1 MTRSACKD
9 KENEILEILPIRN
22 RLGLWSP
29 FLVEENIGS
38 CCCAG
43 LFAFTLHSAHSGAVH
58 ISCQQLQQLT
68 NWQNIVFWFL
78 YIIYNLFQIFRI
90 YWIDSLFNMQ
100 VFWDLWIQW
109 SNCPYFVAKK
119 DLHWIYLVEKG
130 KSGYS
135 CQDAKFRSTPNPNP
149 TRSQKVL
156 PVRPW

>member
-9 KENEILEILPIRN
+9 KENEILEILPIIN
-22 RLGLWSP
+22 LLGLWSP

-78 YIIYNLFQIFRI
+78 YIIAIMLIYSSSKFFYDVLSKSNLLFQLGRPDIT
-90 YWIDSLFNMQ
+90 DSAN
-100 VFWDLWIQW
+100 FWTIPNRERVISHPTNFVADFLTNLRLWI
-109 SNCPYFVAKK
+109 SFKK
-119 DLHWIYLVEKG
+119 N
-130 KSGYS
+130 
-135 CQDAKFRSTPNPNP
+135 AT
-149 TRSQKVL
+149 
-156 PVRPW
+156 

>member
-58 ISCQQLQQLT
+58 ILCHQLQQLT

-78 YIIYNLFQIFRI
+78 NIAIMLIYSSSQFFYDVLSKSNLLFQLGRPDITDSANFRTI
-90 YWIDSLFNMQ
+90 PNRERVISHPTNFVANFLTNLR
-100 VFWDLWIQW
+100 LWI
-109 SNCPYFVAKK
+109 SFKK
-119 DLHWIYLVEKG
+119 N
-130 KSGYS
+130 
-135 CQDAKFRSTPNPNP
+135 AT
-149 TRSQKVL
+149 
-156 PVRPW
+156 

>member
-78 YIIYNLFQIFRI
+78 YIIAIMLIYSSSKFFYDVLSKSNLLFQLGRPDITDSANFRTI
-90 YWIDSLFNMQ
+90 PNREEILISHPTNFVADFSTNLR
-100 VFWDLWIQW
+100 LWI
-109 SNCPYFVAKK
+109 SFEKK
-119 DLHWIYLVEKG
+119 I
-130 KSGYS
+130 
-135 CQDAKFRSTPNPNP
+135 AT
-149 TRSQKVL
+149 
-156 PVRPW
+156 